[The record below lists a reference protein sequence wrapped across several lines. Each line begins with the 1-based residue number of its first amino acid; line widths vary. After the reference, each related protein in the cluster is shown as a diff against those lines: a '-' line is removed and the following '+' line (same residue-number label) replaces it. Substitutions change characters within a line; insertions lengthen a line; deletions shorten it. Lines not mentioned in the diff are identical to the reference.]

1 MAEASNSIWGNIGA
15 SFGGMTSKI
24 FENVGEGSAY
34 FMKNKIDQKLGI
46 TAADNLAQQD
56 YMASAAYQRQVQ
68 TGIGK
73 DWDGSTLNDEFISVG
88 GMTVTNSAAKTG
100 ALVLGAVLVAVMAF
114 KLVK

>member
-1 MAEASNSIWGNIGA
+1 MAEAQQSIWGNIGA

-34 FMKNKIDQKLGI
+34 FLKNKIDQKLGI

-68 TGIGK
+68 TGVGR
-73 DWDGSTLNDEFISVG
+73 DWDGATLNDEFVNIG
-88 GMTVTNSAAKTG
+88 GLSVTNNAAKTG
-100 ALVLGAVLVAVMAF
+100 ALVVGGLILAVLAF